1 MGDSAAIV
9 RNAIDRLGRISGC
22 RLLAASSLY
31 LTEPVDYREQPHFIN
46 AAVVLETELEPLEVL
61 HALQSIE
68 NEFGRRR
75 EFPKGPRT
83 LDLDM
88 LIYEGYLSVSSEL
101 TLPHPEMHRRR
112 FVLEPLAEIA
122 PLLRHPVLNRSVRRL
137 LELCPD
143 RSMVRK
149 VEPGG

>member
-9 RNAIDRLGRISGC
+9 RNAIDRLGGIPGC
-22 RLLAASSLY
+22 RLLAASNMY

-68 NEFGRRR
+68 NEFGRKR
-75 EFPKGPRT
+75 EIPKGPRT

-88 LIYEGYLSVSSEL
+88 LIYEGYQSESSEL

-122 PLLRHPVLNRSVRRL
+122 AELVHDSSGLTVAQL
-137 LELCPD
+137 LEKSSEHFSIVKFD
-143 RSMVRK
+143 K
-149 VEPGG
+149 